1 MALVWKAQYSETNKP
16 SKSDVG
22 LGNVDNESKASI
34 LSGDLTGS
42 VDGVS
47 VATMKSQAAA
57 GDAAKDAVDGNA
69 AVTMVGGSIDINS
82 GEFVVDSSGDCTIKG
97 TLTIEKDAA
106 ENGSSGLTM
115 ESGGSGTMTF
125 EMNGANPTIDLG
137 GTSPVGTGSIRLR
150 RQTVGNG
157 CAISWYTGTSRDFSA
172 GFSNKPDGDDEDTMW
187 RMHHGNIYDNSSP
200 YTQFDMSVDDD
211 GKIGFWKNIKSFAGI
226 TIGSDGTNQGL
237 LVDSG
242 GFVAK
247 QTAVTAAATT
257 NLDVAEAT
265 NFSIA
270 LNRNITFTVSN
281 LSGHEGQTGIIVLTQ
296 DGTGG
301 RSVALA
307 SEMKTPRGDSIV
319 FETGAG
325 TTSILSYYIVSTS
338 IVAVN
343 YMGDFS

>member
-1 MALVWKAQYSETNKP
+1 MALVWKAQYGETNKP
-16 SKSDVG
+16 SKDDVG

-82 GEFVVDSSGDCTIKG
+82 GEFVVDSSGDCKIKG
-97 TLTIEKDAA
+97 GLTIEKDAA
-106 ENGSSGLTM
+106 SNGSSGLTM
-115 ESGGSGTMTF
+115 ESGGTGTMTF
-125 EMNGANPTIDLG
+125 GMNGANPAIDLG
-137 GTSPVGTGSIRLR
+137 GDSPLGTSSIRVR
-150 RQTVGNG
+150 RGSVNNG
-157 CAISWYTGTSRDFSA
+157 CALYWYTGSSLDFAA
-172 GFSNKPDGDDEDTMW
+172 GFSNEPDGDGEDTIW
-187 RMHHGNIYDNSSP
+187 RMHHGSIYDSSSP
-200 YTQFDMSVDDD
+200 YTQWDMSVDDD
-211 GKIGFWKNIKSFAGI
+211 GKIGFWKNLKSFAGI

-257 NLDVAEAT
+257 DLDVAAAT

-270 LNRNITFTVSN
+270 LDRNITFTVSN
-281 LSGHEGQTGIIVLTQ
+281 LTDHEGQTGIIVLTQ
-296 DGTGG
+296 DGTGVV
-301 RSVALA
+301 RLLLLL
-307 SEMKTPRGDSIV
+307 K
-319 FETGAG
+319 
-325 TTSILSYYIVSTS
+325 
-338 IVAVN
+338 
-343 YMGDFS
+343 